1 MIFQT
6 AFFISELPG
15 SLFELQ
21 AALVW
26 VSGTPVFLVDRMD
39 QGTLGNVITDS
50 NIIWVLFP
58 AVILLLVFA
67 SFFLV
72 SSLRRNK
79 RLRRL
84 LQQRHSVIDQQK
96 NDLEVAF
103 KEMTVLKEKAEAANR
118 TRAGFLAN
126 ISHEM
131 RTPLNGMIGLISL
144 TKKTGLNDQQREYVN
159 DTELMARNLL
169 TLVNDILDYSK
180 FESGSLA
187 LQQINFNL
195 LQELSELLQVFR
207 KKTAE
212 KNIQFISRLET
223 KLPHYVK
230 GDPVRLAQIL
240 NNILQNAVKFTEKGS
255 IRIQS
260 SLISED
266 AAEFKIKFT
275 ITDTGCGIGENEQK
289 RIWDVFQMGDE
300 SYTRSVGGAGL
311 GLAVSSKIVSLMH
324 GEMGLS
330 SVEGSGSSF
339 WFTVVLQKGTEPDLL
354 NSKSFQKILV
364 VEDNLINQ
372 KVSKATLQ
380 NLGYEVDLAENG
392 KIAVDKFLNKQ
403 YDIVLMDIQMPV
415 MDGIQATREIRQ
427 IEQKL
432 QNRKRTHIVAL
443 TANSMMDD
451 KRKCEEAGVDSYLS
465 KPFNLEK
472 FPLLLSQISQNG
484 IAR

>member
-1 MIFQT
+1 MFSDFHINFPDFQAMMARAEGT
-6 AFFISELPG
+6 SA
-15 SLFELQ
+15 LFVE
-21 AALVW
+21 
-26 VSGTPVFLVDRMD
+26 RMY
-39 QGTLGNVITDS
+39 LGDFGDVIAGG
-50 NIIWVLFP
+50 NIYMVLFL
-58 AVILLLVFA
+58 ASIILFGFALFFLFA
-67 SFFLV
+67 SM
-72 SSLRRNK
+72 RRNK

-84 LQQRHSVIDQQK
+84 LQQRHSIIDQQK

-103 KEMTVLKEKAEAANR
+103 KEMTILKDKAESANR
-118 TRAGFLAN
+118 TRSGFLAN

-144 TKKTGLNDQQREYVN
+144 IKKTGLKEQQREYVN
-159 DTELMARNLL
+159 DTELMARNLF

-195 LQELSELLQVFR
+195 LQELSELFQVFR
-207 KKTAE
+207 KKASE
-212 KNIQFISRLET
+212 KDIQFITRLET
-223 KLPHYVK
+223 SLPQYVK

-240 NNILQNAVKFTEKGS
+240 NNLLQNAVKFTDKGS
-255 IRIQS
+255 IRVQS
-260 SLISED
+260 SVVTED
-266 AAEFKIKFT
+266 ASEFKVKFT
-275 ITDTGCGIGENEQK
+275 VTDTGTGIGEKEQK

-300 SYTRSVGGAGL
+300 SYTRTVGGAGL
-311 GLAVSSKIVSLMH
+311 GLAVSSKLVSLMH

-354 NSKSFQKILV
+354 NSETFQRVLV

-392 KIAVDKFLNKQ
+392 KIAVDKFSKNH

-427 IEQKL
+427 IEKKL
-432 QNRKRTHIVAL
+432 KNRKRAHIVAL

-472 FPLLLSQISQNG
+472 FPLLLSHISQNG
-484 IAR
+484 LTL